1 ATGRAPLAARPAL
14 PAVGGVLDGGR
25 GPPASV
31 RDDPELRPPE
41 PVRLSDLLGDRRRP
55 ALAAVSPARRSRLLR
70 EHRARAVA
78 DTLRALMPE
87 YVLFTEGA
95 PRSWT
100 GGDRRPRS

>member
-1 ATGRAPLAARPAL
+1 ATGRAPLATRPAL
-14 PAVGGVLDGGR
+14 PAVGSVLDGGR
-25 GPPASV
+25 GPPAPV

-55 ALAAVSPARRSRLLR
+55 TLAAVSPARRARLLR
-70 EHRARAVA
+70 EHRARAAA

-87 YVLFTEGA
+87 HVLVTGG
-95 PRSWT
+95 PPPSWT